1 MIGLLISMGVVLLAF
16 LGTFVA
22 GYPFDES
29 RPPVGLWLTVE
40 MMVLLGLAL
49 VYFTFGTVPGKL
61 MAIAQTTYR
70 ETIRRSLFWL
80 LVGFFAFLMALSAFI
95 PYFTFGEDV
104 KMMKIVE
111 LSMILLPMLVLTVF
125 TASISISEEIEE
137 RTTIALL
144 SKPVSRRQFL
154 LGKFVG
160 ILASSLLM
168 GLILTLVM
176 GWTIDFKYAI
186 DRNLAQDRPGD
197 PYEIT
202 AMENA
207 LSFLPGALTAS
218 LRYPLVIFH
227 EIQAIAA
234 GVVLGLCQ
242 VMILTAVAV
251 ALATRLPMVV
261 NLVICLSVFFVGRLT
276 PVLQAQSQGNT
287 LVNFMAN
294 VFGTVLP
301 GLNYYDLEPAIVSDV
316 PVPWGAYVAHAGL
329 HGLIYTAI
337 ALLFGL
343 ILFEDQDLS

>member
-1 MIGLLISMGVVLLAF
+1 MIGLLVAMGVVLL
-16 LGTFVA
+16 TMVVTYVA
-22 GYPFDES
+22 GYPFAEES
-29 RPPVGLWLTVE
+29 TPVGLWLTVE
-40 MMVLLGLAL
+40 TLLLAGLGL
-49 VYFTFGTVPGKL
+49 VYLTFGTVPGKL
-61 MAIAQTTYR
+61 LAIAQTTYR

-95 PYFTFGEDV
+95 PYFTFGEEI

-111 LSMILLPMLVLTVF
+111 LSMILLPTLVLAVF

-160 ILASSLLM
+160 IMAAVLLM

-176 GWTIDFKYAI
+176 GFTIDFKY
-186 DRNLAQDRPGD
+186 DLDKSDRPGE
-197 PYEIT
+197 PYEVT
-202 AMENA
+202 AMENT
-207 LSFLPGALTAS
+207 LTFLPGVVTGA
-218 LRYPLVIFH
+218 LRYLLRVFA

-234 GVVLGLCQ
+234 GVVLILCQ

-276 PVLQAQSQGNT
+276 HVLHAQTQGNP
-287 LVNFMAN
+287 LVTFMAN

-316 PVPWGAYVAHAGL
+316 PVPWGAYVSQAGL
-329 HGLIYTAI
+329 HGVIYTAI